1 MVANARKKED
11 LRFDSDMRNVESTCR
26 GRALED
32 SASNNIDE
40 HTLGGSD
47 KENNPAQ
54 KHRAR
59 YFKVRTDHH

>member
-11 LRFDSDMRNVESTCR
+11 LRFDSEMRNVESTRR

-32 SASNNIDE
+32 SASSNIE
-40 HTLGGSD
+40 HMPSGSQN
-47 KENNPAQ
+47 ENNPTQ